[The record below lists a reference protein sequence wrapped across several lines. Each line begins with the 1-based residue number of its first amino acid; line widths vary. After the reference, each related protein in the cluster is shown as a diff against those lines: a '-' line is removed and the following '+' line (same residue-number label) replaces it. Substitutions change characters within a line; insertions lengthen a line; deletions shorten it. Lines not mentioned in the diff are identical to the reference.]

1 MEIAGEKYAETHYLA
16 DNLSNVVLANGDIHE
31 VRTDK
36 YGNTEKKSVTY
47 ADGSCE
53 HVTNEY
59 DKETQRLSKIT
70 IDNSEQGEY
79 NISYSYDSKGHV
91 IEEVRG
97 GENPLEK
104 KFDYTTDGDMK
115 ESVYKVVKD
124 ASAEEDKDK
133 YETLT
138 YAYETDHTPDRRDAN
153 VELPYGISQQFAYDG
168 LGRTRGITLG
178 QVLAKDVYYQGFGDH
193 TTNRVSSVWYGVNG
207 IRKDNNKYTYDKAGN
222 IATITENGLEAA
234 KYVYDGLNRLVRE
247 NNSTMGKTYVVY
259 DAAGNILYKTVNG
272 RRIKYRY
279 SQNGWKDQLISLTE
293 GDQTYNF
300 EYDVLGNPTLYKDIP
315 MQWKGR
321 RLTSYNGVNY
331 AYDVNGIR
339 TSKVRNGIEYKY
351 IYDGNNLIA
360 EQHIQGSNSEWIYY
374 LYGVDGVAGFRYNDT
389 TYLYRKNVQGDVTHI
404 YTESGEQV
412 AHYAYDAWGN
422 VQILQERYEIAT
434 INPFRY
440 RSYYF
445 DEESKFYYLQTRYYD
460 PALGRFISADS
471 IEYLDPE
478 TLGGLNLYAYCG
490 NNPIGFTDPEGT
502 SFLVTLLICAL
513 IGAAAGGAFNGVV
526 AYQQGKRGNE
536 LLGSIVGGAIMGA
549 AMGAVLCL
557 GGAAGVTSIG
567 MSVAGYSL
575 KIGAAFALSA
585 AIGFAGGAASYA
597 AENWISGKEVTLEG
611 AFNAGA
617 IGILQ
622 GALTFGMGFI
632 GGQLGMFPGR
642 FNITN
647 LNYMEHILST
657 TGSISWIQAGVYGL
671 QSLIGNALTKTAL
684 VAIPAAIIRK
694 LIDWIFEI
702 GGSLFDYQ
710 KR

>member
-1 MEIAGEKYAETHYLA
+1 M
-16 DNLSNVVLANGDIHE
+16 
-31 VRTDK
+31 
-36 YGNTEKKSVTY
+36 
-47 ADGSCE
+47 
-53 HVTNEY
+53 
-59 DKETQRLSKIT
+59 SKIT

-97 GENPLEK
+97 GENPLK
-104 KFDYTTDGDMK
+104 KTFDYTTDGDMK

-207 IRKDNNKYTYDKAGN
+207 FRKDNNKYTYDKAGN

-247 NNSTMGKTYVVY
+247 NNSIMGKTSVVY
-259 DAAGNILYKTVNG
+259 DAAGNILYKTING
-272 RRIKYRY
+272 RRTKYRY

-293 GDQTYNF
+293 GDQTFNF
-300 EYDVLGNPTLYKDIP
+300 EYDVLGNPTLYKDVP

-374 LYGVDGVAGFRYNDT
+374 LYGVDGVTGFRYNDT

-478 TLGGLNLYAYCG
+478 TIGGLNLYAYCG
-490 NNPIGFTDPEGT
+490 NNPVMDVDPEGKF
-502 SFLVTLLICAL
+502 SWKGLLKIICAVVIVAGLITAAALTGGAVL
-513 IGAAAGGAFNGVV
+513 IGAATGA
-526 AYQQGKRGNE
+526 
-536 LLGSIVGGAIMGA
+536 LLGATIGLGTGIQNSIEQGGNWLDNIGDGMFSGAITG
-549 AMGAVLCL
+549 
-557 GGAAGVTSIG
+557 
-567 MSVAGYSL
+567 
-575 KIGAAFALSA
+575 ALSGALA
-585 AIGFAGGAASYA
+585 ATGA
-597 AENWISGKEVTLEG
+597 
-611 AFNAGA
+611 
-617 IGILQ
+617 GIL
-622 GALTFGMGFI
+622 T
-632 GGQLGMFPGR
+632 
-642 FNITN
+642 
-647 LNYMEHILST
+647 
-657 TGSISWIQAGVYGL
+657 QA
-671 QSLIGNALTKTAL
+671 IGNAAITTGEYLLSSAIDGNEPDPEVFINKLAVGLVTGFVGGMGLKYIGLNLSGELRFINAFLTTSMETL
-684 VAIPAAIIRK
+684 LK
-694 LIDWIFEI
+694 LLPVI
-702 GGSLFDYQ
+702 GASSLAGYLTDTFL
-710 KR
+710 KEKKKCGLSFFLH